1 MHRRNRVLWGSA
13 AAVASLAFAGTAG
26 ADPSSFS
33 GSVANGGCD
42 SARSVTV
49 SGPSR
54 IDAQVSSTTASPTSQ
69 SVQILRPDGS
79 VAAND
84 SYDTP
89 GGGTYGVRVCKAYE
103 ALDPPT
109 IQYTVRYAT
118 GPAGQPALPQ
128 AQPQPQPQGGVLGTT
143 ARLHNSARG
152 SGAVMTRAGL
162 AWFTVKV
169 GSTGYVKVFDPVHK
183 THLLYSNAS
192 VRYGASTVRIS
203 TSRMTLTID
212 KSGTTDR
219 VSFRSPH
226 FKTSGKVVRG
236 GFTVA

>member
-1 MHRRNRVLWGSA
+1 MHRRTRVLWGSA
-13 AAVASLAFAGTAG
+13 AAVASLTFAGTAS

-42 SARSVTV
+42 SARAVAV

-54 IDAQVSSTTASPTSQ
+54 IDAQVSSTTASPTSE

-89 GGGTYGVRVCKAYE
+89 GAGTYAVRVCKTYE
-103 ALDPPT
+103 SLDPPT
-109 IQYTVRYAT
+109 LHYTVRYAT
-118 GPAGQPALPQ
+118 GPAGRPALPQ
-128 AQPQPQPQGGVLGTT
+128 APAQGAVLGATVK
-143 ARLHNSARG
+143 LHNSVRG
-152 SGAVMTRAGL
+152 SGAVMTRSGL
-162 AWFTVKV
+162 AWFTVKLS
-169 GSTGYVKVFDPVHK
+169 STGHVKVYDPVHK
-183 THLLYSNAS
+183 KHLLFTNAT
-192 VRYGASTVRIS
+192 VTYGASTVRIS

-212 KSGTTDR
+212 QSGATDR
-219 VSFRSPH
+219 LSFRSLH